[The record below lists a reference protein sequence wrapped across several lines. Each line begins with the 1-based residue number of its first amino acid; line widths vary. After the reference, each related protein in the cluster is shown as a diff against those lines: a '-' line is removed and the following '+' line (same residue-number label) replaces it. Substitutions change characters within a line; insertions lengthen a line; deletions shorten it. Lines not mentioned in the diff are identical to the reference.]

1 MYMYRKQV
9 AVRIQ
14 KDLSEFQ
21 LKVNM
26 GLGGFF
32 GTDSH
37 GNQFPIV
44 TSYSNHNN
52 VVYDKMSTQS
62 CDHSL

>member
-32 GTDSH
+32 GDHQVH
-37 GNQFPIV
+37 G
-44 TSYSNHNN
+44 
-52 VVYDKMSTQS
+52 M
-62 CDHSL
+62 